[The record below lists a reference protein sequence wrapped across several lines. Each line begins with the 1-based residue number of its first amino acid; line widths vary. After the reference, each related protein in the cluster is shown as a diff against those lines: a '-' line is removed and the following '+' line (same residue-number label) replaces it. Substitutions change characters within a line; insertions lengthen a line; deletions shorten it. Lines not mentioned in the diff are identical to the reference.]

1 IALVVWLYHRW
12 SSFRSLVLF
21 IALTALALLAF
32 AAIALAH
39 LQSQAVTVA
48 ATAALLISSNGVI
61 AMLIPYA
68 AEIYPVHLRGTGS
81 GLIAAAS
88 KFGGI
93 VGAGLG
99 VLGFFGNFM
108 LSAVLIAVPMAV
120 SGVMLWR
127 SGIET
132 RGQGLE
138 DIQEALQG

>member
-1 IALVVWLYHRW
+1 MRGRHASISWGLATCGLGWGLVNFGFVLWLPVNLTSLGVDPKAASALLARSALLAVPGIALVVWLYHRW

-68 AEIYPVHLRGTGS
+68 AEI
-81 GLIAAAS
+81 
-88 KFGGI
+88 
-93 VGAGLG
+93 
-99 VLGFFGNFM
+99 
-108 LSAVLIAVPMAV
+108 
-120 SGVMLWR
+120 
-127 SGIET
+127 
-132 RGQGLE
+132 
-138 DIQEALQG
+138 